1 MPDLDVH
8 ERTASARRWADAWMD
23 RLPPLAQRVVRRLL
37 SRTVLLPASSLAFY
51 GLISAL
57 PLLLL
62 SLSAAERVFG
72 PDVVGRLSTQ
82 ATIMD
87 ARGVGQMIT
96 DVGGSAAAPSWV
108 VILFALWPATA
119 YGGGLRRAF
128 VEARGD
134 DEALSGLK
142 GRGIGLLLVLVLPL
156 VVVGGVPLTF
166 LLAQLGGDGVP
177 GILAGVAL
185 ALVVGTLGA
194 TALNTLLYH
203 VFTRGEH
210 PLTTTIGVAASVAFL
225 SSAFSLGFVAYVRV
239 ATLEERYGSGVLAMV
254 MLFGV
259 WLLVTN
265 VLLLAGYHAILERDG
280 E

>member
-1 MPDLDVH
+1 MPDLDVRGH
-8 ERTASARRWADAWMD
+8 AATARRWADARMD

-37 SRTVLLPASSLAFY
+37 SREVLLPASSLAFY
-51 GLISAL
+51 GMISAL

-62 SLSAAERVFG
+62 SLSVAERVFG
-72 PDVVGRLSTQ
+72 PNVVARLSTQ

-87 ARGVGQMIT
+87 ARSVGQMIT
-96 DVGGSAAAPSWV
+96 DVGSSAAGPGWL

-134 DEALSGLK
+134 EEALPGLK
-142 GRGIGLLLVLVLPL
+142 GRVIGLLLVLVLPL
-156 VVVGGVPLTF
+156 VVVGGVPVSF
-166 LLAQLGGDGVP
+166 MLAQFGGDGIP
-177 GILAGVAL
+177 GILAGIAL
-185 ALVVGTLGA
+185 ALAVGTLGA
-194 TALNTLLYH
+194 TVLNTLLYQ
-203 VFTRGEH
+203 VFTRGDH
-210 PLTTTIGVAASVAFL
+210 PLRTTMGVASAVAFL

-239 ATLEERYGSGVLAMV
+239 ATLEDRYGSGVLAMV

-265 VLLLAGYHAILERDG
+265 VLLLSGYHAILEQDG
-280 E
+280 D